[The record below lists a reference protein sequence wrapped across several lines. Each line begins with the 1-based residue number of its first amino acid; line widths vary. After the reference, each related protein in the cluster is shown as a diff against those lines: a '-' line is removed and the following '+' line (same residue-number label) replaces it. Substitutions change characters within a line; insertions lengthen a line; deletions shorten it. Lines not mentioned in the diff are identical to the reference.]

1 MNNKAV
7 MYGAIGFF
15 SGIILTI
22 LIGFLG
28 MSGMMWGR
36 WGMMHDWGQNGC
48 NNYPLREVPNSQN

>member
-22 LIGFLG
+22 FIGFLG

-36 WGMMHDWGQNGC
+36 WGMMHDWSREGC
-48 NNYPLREVPNSQN
+48 ENRPLREVPNSQN